1 MFAVPWARSTIG
13 VVLPGF
19 IATYGL
25 TLGQAGLVSVAIEAG
40 SVTTMLALAFWID
53 RWGAGRVAAWGL
65 PVMAT
70 AITLA
75 TFAPSFP
82 WLMACLALFG
92 VGMAFTSSGVNA
104 ALADTGPQ
112 RSVYLGFMH
121 AGFSLLSIITPVL
134 AGIVIARVDWQPY
147 YWISAGVAVVM
158 LVIYSRSGIPPKP
171 SVATLKVSLFDGM
184 GGVLRRIAT
193 VLMGVFCLVGM
204 QGILMT
210 WSYLYLVNQH
220 SAGHTA
226 ATFAT
231 SAVWCGILI
240 GRWSMIWLSRHWT
253 ARWILLSTIALS
265 CVALLFEMLAPSMT
279 MAFVVLMIA
288 GIGVSGAYQL
298 GAAWA
303 AERAPERIGA
313 ASTFIM
319 GAASLGI
326 GALPW
331 GAGAIIEATSFGS
344 LPGLVLG
351 GLVTAA
357 LLFGVTRK

>member
-25 TLGQAGLVSVAIEAG
+25 TIGQAGLVSVAIEAG
-40 SVTTMLALAFWID
+40 SVTTMLALAFLMD
-53 RWGAGRVAAWGL
+53 RLGAGRVAAWGL
-65 PVMAT
+65 PVIAT
-70 AITLA
+70 ALTLA
-75 TFAPSFP
+75 SFAPSFP
-82 WLMACLALFG
+82 WLIACLTLFG
-92 VGMAFTSSGVNA
+92 IGMAFTSSGVNA
-104 ALADTGPQ
+104 ALADTGPR

-121 AGFSLLSIITPVL
+121 GGFSLLSMLTPIL
-134 AGIVIARVDWQPY
+134 AGLVITRGGWQPY

-158 LVIYSRSGIPPKP
+158 LVIYAGVGIPAKP
-171 SVATLKVSLFDGM
+171 SDGKLQVRLLDGM
-184 GGVLRRIAT
+184 DDVLRRIGT
-193 VLMGVFCLVGM
+193 ICLGVFCLAGM
-204 QGILMT
+204 QGVLMT
-210 WSYLYLVNQH
+210 WSYLYLVNRYN
-220 SAGHTA
+220 AGLTA

-231 SAVWCGILI
+231 SAVWLGVLI
-240 GRWSMIWLSRHWT
+240 GRWSMIWLSRHWSSQ
-253 ARWILLSTIALS
+253 WILLSTISLS
-265 CVALLFEMLAPSMT
+265 IVALLFELLTPSMAT
-279 MAFVVLMIA
+279 AFVVLIVA

-319 GAASLGI
+319 GSASLGI

-331 GAGAIIEATSFGS
+331 CAGTIIEVTSFAS

-357 LLFGVTRK
+357 VLFAVTRR